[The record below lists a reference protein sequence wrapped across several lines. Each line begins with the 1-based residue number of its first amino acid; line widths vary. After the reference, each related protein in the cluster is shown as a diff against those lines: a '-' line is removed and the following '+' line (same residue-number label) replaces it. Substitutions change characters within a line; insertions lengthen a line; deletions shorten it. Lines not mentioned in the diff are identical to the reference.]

1 MIKDMLWYAHDIS
14 WLYSKLV
21 ERLHPQCQIPEAL
34 NDLPEEICTEI
45 LEDANAHDLLR
56 SIYPNRRR
64 RRQDDWLTSPSNSP
78 TNGWSDSDPSWIG
91 KDNTPG
97 PDAWS
102 SDAWPGDQRTPKN
115 PFKFPDASA
124 APGPAQQPFAPAEWP
139 DARQE
144 RPQAAQAPGWSIL
157 WHLWHLLA
165 LIYTMNSLW
174 TVYEQSMNSLWT
186 VYEQSMNSLWT
197 VYEQSMNSLWTVYEQ
212 SIFVES
218 IQIYTDSPT

>member
-1 MIKDMLWYAHDIS
+1 MIILHQVGFS
-14 WLYSKLV
+14 
-21 ERLHPQCQIPEAL
+21 RLHPQCQIPEAL

-64 RRQDDWLTSPSNSP
+64 RRQDDWLVSSPSNSP

-102 SDAWPGDQRTPKN
+102 SDAWPGEQRTPKN

-124 APGPAQQPFAPAEWP
+124 APGPAQQPFAPAPEWP
-139 DARQE
+139 DQRQE
-144 RPQAAQAPGWSIL
+144 RPPQAAQAPGWSIL
-157 WHLWHLLA
+157 WHLLA
-165 LIYTMNSLW
+165 LIYTYL
-174 TVYEQSMNSLWT
+174 YHEQSMNSL
-186 VYEQSMNSLWT
+186 
-197 VYEQSMNSLWTVYEQ
+197 
-212 SIFVES
+212 
-218 IQIYTDSPT
+218 